1 MRDNVVK
8 LAKER
13 LKQLYEYKEQLK
25 NKTIKNLIIG

>member
-13 LKQLYEYKEQLK
+13 LKQPYEYKEQLK